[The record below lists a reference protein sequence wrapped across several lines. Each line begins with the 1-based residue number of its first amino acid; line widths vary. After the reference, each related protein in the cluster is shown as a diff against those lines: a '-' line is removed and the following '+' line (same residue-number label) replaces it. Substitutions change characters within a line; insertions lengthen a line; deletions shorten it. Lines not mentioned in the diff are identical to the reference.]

1 MNEIV
6 PFGKYKGMP
15 IEVLS
20 SDPQYCEWLSGQDW
34 FRERYSK
41 CYNIIINNFTKP
53 EDTPEHNR
61 MQALFLN
68 DDYCEAF
75 IRTLYGEKEESLN
88 IKIKHKCFEINGF
101 DLMIEYYVEDK
112 DNCNKVGFERGGMI
126 FDVFTELKPIIGDD
140 FPTVLRQIKAND
152 VSIKGFSHACAL
164 IYDEFSGK
172 GVTENEMIAMFELS
186 KIKAKSLSQI
196 KEIKRRM

>member
-53 EDTPEHNR
+53 EDTPEHNQ
-61 MQALFLN
+61 MQAKFLN
-68 DDYCEAF
+68 EAYSSACLVTF
-75 IRTLYGEKEESLN
+75 FKPDEWIFKEKPSVE
-88 IKIKHKCFEINGF
+88 FEYSGF
-101 DLMIEYYVEDK
+101 DVRVSYYVQKIANEY
-112 DNCNKVGFERGGMI
+112 NRANGWI
-126 FDVFTELKPIIGDD
+126 NIELKPSIGDD
-140 FPTVLRQIKAND
+140 YPSVLRQIKANKN
-152 VSIKGFSHACAL
+152 SAKGFDPCCLVYDNFSASGISETDMRNLFIKSHVN
-164 IYDEFSGK
+164 IRS
-172 GVTENEMIAMFELS
+172 T
-186 KIKAKSLSQI
+186 
-196 KEIKRRM
+196 KEIEEMLKKGEANGN